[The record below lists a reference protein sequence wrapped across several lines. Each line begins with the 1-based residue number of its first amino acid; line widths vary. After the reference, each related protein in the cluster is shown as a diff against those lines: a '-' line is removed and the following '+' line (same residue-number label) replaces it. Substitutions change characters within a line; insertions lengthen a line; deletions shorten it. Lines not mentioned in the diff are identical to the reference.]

1 MNMAPTLPAARGSLP
16 PEGAA
21 APAARLSRFR
31 GPGWR
36 GALAR
41 RPSFI
46 FRDGVVAKSHA
57 ALDRTLS

>member
-1 MNMAPTLPAARGSLP
+1 MNVTPTLVASRTALP
-16 PEGAA
+16 PGGTA

-36 GALAR
+36 GAPAR